1 MSSRY
6 KMTNLTEFTLEH
18 SSPHQSEMRKLICK
32 QLNYTQM
39 KQIFGNV
46 ITNILLKS
54 QRKNTLEK
62 LLAYIQKMFI
72 KIYF

>member
-18 SSPHQSEMRKLICK
+18 FSDHQSEMRKLICK

-39 KQIFGNV
+39 NQIFGNV

>member
-18 SSPHQSEMRKLICK
+18 SSAHQSEMRKLICE

-72 KIYF
+72 KMYF